1 MAICRVCKEKLKSKE
16 ELMKLG
22 RAYYHVP
29 CYREKCLVEII
40 DIAEIEEN
48 ILRGKQEYLDRKEE
62 IKEKK
67 LQSKK
72 SVIKSTDGKDELIDW
87 VQVHYD
93 IMTIPSFFYVKLAS
107 IVSGTYKG
115 LKEPITY
122 YELLDMLQRKKGQLD
137 LKLASKKFNDN
148 LGRLNYDLAVV
159 VNMYGSYKK
168 WKMNREIEIAEIKE
182 RTKEQQESLK
192 QNTNQNQ
199 VAKANKKSNNEPCIA
214 DLVDDIF
221 GG

>member
-1 MAICRVCKEKLKSKE
+1 
-16 ELMKLG
+16 
-22 RAYYHVP
+22 
-29 CYREKCLVEII
+29 
-40 DIAEIEEN
+40 
-48 ILRGKQEYLDRKEE
+48 
-62 IKEKK
+62 
-67 LQSKK
+67 
-72 SVIKSTDGKDELIDW
+72 
-87 VQVHYD
+87 
-93 IMTIPSFFYVKLAS
+93 VKLAS
-107 IVSGTYKG
+107 IVSGNYKG

-137 LKLASKKFNDN
+137 LKLVSKKFNDN